1 MTRQEQD
8 VANIRRLI
16 AGDSRGLEELYDR
29 YTPLIYPVMLRILR
43 SRADAEDALQETWVK
58 VWRTA
63 STYDGRRGPVAA
75 WLLTVARTRALDR
88 YRSSASR
95 KRAEAQAETVLPPP
109 AEDPSSRPA
118 RNEIGQRVR
127 IALGSLEP
135 QHRRVLESAYF
146 DGLSQMEIA
155 ARLGAPLGTVKSWTR
170 QALTRLR
177 ELLPHEEWA

>member
-8 VANIRRLI
+8 VACLKRLA
-16 AGDSRGLEELYDR
+16 AGDSRAVEELYDR

-43 SRADAEDALQETWVK
+43 SRAEAEESLQEAWAK
-58 VWRTA
+58 VWRVA
-63 STYDGRRGPVAA
+63 STYDARRGPVVA
-75 WLLTVARTRALDR
+75 WLLTVARARALDR
-88 YRSSASR
+88 YRSAASR
-95 KRAEAQAETVLPPP
+95 KRAEARTEADPPQA

-118 RNEIGQRVR
+118 RNGIGQRVR

-135 QHRRVLESAYF
+135 QYRRVLESAYF

-155 ARLGAPLGTVKSWTR
+155 ARLGAPLAKVKSWTR
-170 QALTRLR
+170 HALTRLR